1 MSKNIIIK
9 LTKSGS
15 NIGPFSVVDDLGN
28 LLGENYTKE
37 QLIDGVG
44 FIVQDSVQVVTLSST
59 GENKISK
66 NIPVTEISSL
76 DLINN
81 YTEISTGQIWKHLL
95 NTTKYNNYYG
105 KIYPYI
111 IEYPF
116 AYQYQD
122 EILQNIQDY
131 SRVYKHIKDPFNSF
145 TDFEKVE
152 VNNEWFNKAIIYNGQ
167 QSSGILNLVP
177 KPINNLKEYVSY
189 PKFNLDSKSI
199 LYTKSDNLYQ
209 YNTFW
214 SIVKNTSEPLFIK
227 SCENLSIDK
236 EVNQSNMDYSSRSFK
251 KEPLRAKYLK
261 IRHIKDDTDDVHI
274 VSQFII
280 GTTQKS
286 YK

>member
-1 MSKNIIIK
+1 MPKNIIIK

-76 DLINN
+76 ALINN

-116 AYQYQD
+116 TYQYQD
-122 EILQNIQDY
+122 EILQNVQDY

-152 VNNEWFNKAIIYNGQ
+152 VNNEWFNKAILYNGQ
-167 QSSGILNLVP
+167 QSSGVLKLIP

-261 IRHIKDDTDDVHI
+261 IRHIKDDSDDTHI

>member
-1 MSKNIIIK
+1 MEKYIIIK

-122 EILQNIQDY
+122 EILQNVQDY

-152 VNNEWFNKAIIYNGQ
+152 VNNEWFNKAVLYNGQ

-214 SIVKNTSEPLFIK
+214 SVVKNTSEPLFIK

-261 IRHIKDDTDDVHI
+261 IRHIKDDSDDTHI

>member
-37 QLIDGVG
+37 QLIDGIG

-66 NIPVTEISSL
+66 NIPVNEISSL

-122 EILQNIQDY
+122 EILQNVQDY

-145 TDFEKVE
+145 SDFEKVE
-152 VNNEWFNKAIIYNGQ
+152 VNNDWFNKAVLYNGQ
-167 QSSGILNLVP
+167 QSSGVLNLVP

-261 IRHIKDDTDDVHI
+261 IRHIKDDSDDTHI

>member
-145 TDFEKVE
+145 SDFEKVE
-152 VNNEWFNKAIIYNGQ
+152 VNNEWFNKAVLYNGQ

-214 SIVKNTSEPLFIK
+214 SVVKNTSEPLFIK

-261 IRHIKDDTDDVHI
+261 IRHIKDDSDDTHI

>member
-1 MSKNIIIK
+1 MGKYIIIK

-122 EILQNIQDY
+122 EILQNVQDY

-152 VNNEWFNKAIIYNGQ
+152 VDNEWFNKAVLYNGQ

-177 KPINNLKEYVSY
+177 KPINNLKEYVGY
-189 PKFNLDSKSI
+189 PKFNLDSKTI
-199 LYTKSDNLYQ
+199 TYTKSDNLYQ

-214 SIVKNTSEPLFIK
+214 SVVKNTSEPLFIK

-236 EVNQSNMDYSSRSFK
+236 EVNQNNMDYSSRSFK

-261 IRHIKDDTDDVHI
+261 IRHIKDDSDDTHI
-274 VSQFII
+274 VSQFIK

>member
-105 KIYPYI
+105 KIYPYM

-122 EILQNIQDY
+122 EILQNVQDY

-152 VNNEWFNKAIIYNGQ
+152 VNNEWFNKAVLYNGQ

-214 SIVKNTSEPLFIK
+214 SVVKNTSEPLFIK

-261 IRHIKDDTDDVHI
+261 IRHIKDDSDDTHI

>member
-28 LLGENYTKE
+28 LLGEDYSKE
-37 QLIDGVG
+37 QMIDGVG

-116 AYQYQD
+116 AYQHQD

-145 TDFEKVE
+145 ADFEKVE
-152 VNNEWFNKAIIYNGQ
+152 VNNEWFNKAILYNGQ

-177 KPINNLKEYVSY
+177 KPINNLKEYVGY

-214 SIVKNTSEPLFIK
+214 SVVKNTSEPLFIK

-261 IRHIKDDTDDVHI
+261 IRHIKDDSDDTHI

>member
-1 MSKNIIIK
+1 MSKHIIIK

-122 EILQNIQDY
+122 EILQNVQDY

-152 VNNEWFNKAIIYNGQ
+152 VNNEWFNKAVLYNGQ

-214 SIVKNTSEPLFIK
+214 SVVKNTSEPLFIK

>member
-1 MSKNIIIK
+1 MSKHIIIK

-76 DLINN
+76 DLINS

-116 AYQYQD
+116 TYQYQD
-122 EILQNIQDY
+122 EILQNVQDY

-152 VNNEWFNKAIIYNGQ
+152 VNNEWFNKAVLYNGQ

-177 KPINNLKEYVSY
+177 KPINNLKEYVGY

-214 SIVKNTSEPLFIK
+214 SVVKNTSEPLFIK

-236 EVNQSNMDYSSRSFK
+236 EVNQNNMDYSSRSFK

-261 IRHIKDDTDDVHI
+261 IRHIKDDSDDTHI

>member
-66 NIPVTEISSL
+66 NIPITEVSSL
-76 DLINN
+76 DLVNN

-122 EILQNIQDY
+122 EILQNVQDY

-152 VNNEWFNKAIIYNGQ
+152 VNNEWFNKSVLYNGQ

-214 SIVKNTSEPLFIK
+214 SVVKNTSEPLFIK

-261 IRHIKDDTDDVHI
+261 IRHIKDDSDDTHI

>member
-1 MSKNIIIK
+1 MEKYIIIK

-145 TDFEKVE
+145 SDFEKVE
-152 VNNEWFNKAIIYNGQ
+152 VNNEWFNKAVLYNGQ

-214 SIVKNTSEPLFIK
+214 SVVKNTSEPLFIK

-261 IRHIKDDTDDVHI
+261 IRHIKDDSDDTHI

>member
-1 MSKNIIIK
+1 MSKHIIIK

-122 EILQNIQDY
+122 EILQNVQDY

-152 VNNEWFNKAIIYNGQ
+152 VNNEWFNKAVLYNGQ

-214 SIVKNTSEPLFIK
+214 SVVKNTSEPLFIK

-261 IRHIKDDTDDVHI
+261 IRHIKDDSDDTHI

>member
-1 MSKNIIIK
+1 M
-9 LTKSGS
+9 
-15 NIGPFSVVDDLGN
+15 
-28 LLGENYTKE
+28 
-37 QLIDGVG
+37 
-44 FIVQDSVQVVTLSST
+44 SST

-66 NIPVTEISSL
+66 SIPVTEISSL

-116 AYQYQD
+116 AYLYQD
-122 EILQNIQDY
+122 EILQNVQDY

-152 VNNEWFNKAIIYNGQ
+152 VNNEWFNKAVLYNGQ
-167 QSSGILNLVP
+167 QSSGILNLVS
-177 KPINNLKEYVSY
+177 KPVNNLKEYVSY

-214 SIVKNTSEPLFIK
+214 SVAKNTSEPLFIK

-261 IRHIKDDTDDVHI
+261 IRHIKDDSDDTHI

>member
-44 FIVQDSVQVVTLSST
+44 FIVQDSVQVVTLFST

-76 DLINN
+76 DLIHN

-116 AYQYQD
+116 AYQHQD
-122 EILQNIQDY
+122 EILQNVQDY

-152 VNNEWFNKAIIYNGQ
+152 VNNEWFNKAVLYNGQ
-167 QSSGILNLVP
+167 QSSGILNLVS

-214 SIVKNTSEPLFIK
+214 SVVKNTSEPLFVK

-236 EVNQSNMDYSSRSFK
+236 EMNQSNMDYSSRSFK

-261 IRHIKDDTDDVHI
+261 IRHIKDDSDDTHI

>member
-1 MSKNIIIK
+1 MPKNIIIK

-122 EILQNIQDY
+122 EILQNVQDY

-152 VNNEWFNKAIIYNGQ
+152 VNNEWFNKAVLYNGQ
-167 QSSGILNLVP
+167 QSSGVLKLIP

-261 IRHIKDDTDDVHI
+261 IRHIKDDSDDTHI

>member
-1 MSKNIIIK
+1 MSKHVIIK

-44 FIVQDSVQVVTLSST
+44 FVVQDSVQVVTLSST

-122 EILQNIQDY
+122 EILQNVQDY
-131 SRVYKHIKDPFNSF
+131 SRVYKHIKDQFNSF

-152 VNNEWFNKAIIYNGQ
+152 VNNEWFNKAVLYNGQ

-214 SIVKNTSEPLFIK
+214 SVVKNTSEPLFIK

-236 EVNQSNMDYSSRSFK
+236 EVNQNNMDYSSRSFK

-261 IRHIKDDTDDVHI
+261 IRHIKDDSDDAHI

>member
-15 NIGPFSVVDDLGN
+15 DIGPFSVVDDLGN

-37 QLIDGVG
+37 QMIDGVG

-76 DLINN
+76 DLVNN

-122 EILQNIQDY
+122 EILQNVQDY
-131 SRVYKHIKDPFNSF
+131 SKVYKHIKDPFNSF
-145 TDFEKVE
+145 TDFEKIE
-152 VNNEWFNKAIIYNGQ
+152 VNNEWFNKAILYNGQ
-167 QSSGILNLVP
+167 QSSGILNLIP
-177 KPINNLKEYVSY
+177 KPINNLKKYVSY

-214 SIVKNTSEPLFIK
+214 SVVKNTSEPLFIK
-227 SCENLSIDK
+227 SCENLSTDK
-236 EVNQSNMDYSSRSFK
+236 EVNQNNMDYSSRSFK

-261 IRHIKDDTDDVHI
+261 IRHIKDDSDDTHI

-280 GTTQKS
+280 GTTLKS

>member
-1 MSKNIIIK
+1 MEKYIVIK

-59 GENKISK
+59 VENKISK

-122 EILQNIQDY
+122 EILQNVQDY

-152 VNNEWFNKAIIYNGQ
+152 VNNEWFNKAVLYNGQ
-167 QSSGILNLVP
+167 QSSGVLNLVP

-214 SIVKNTSEPLFIK
+214 SVVKNTSEPLFIK

-236 EVNQSNMDYSSRSFK
+236 EVNQNNMDYSSRSFK

-261 IRHIKDDTDDVHI
+261 IRHIKDDSDDTHI

>member
-1 MSKNIIIK
+1 MEKYIIIK

-122 EILQNIQDY
+122 EILQNVQDY
-131 SRVYKHIKDPFNSF
+131 SKVYKHIKDPFNSF

-152 VNNEWFNKAIIYNGQ
+152 VNNEWFNKAILYNGQ
-167 QSSGILNLVP
+167 QSSGLLNLVS
-177 KPINNLKEYVSY
+177 KPINNLKEYTSY

-214 SIVKNTSEPLFIK
+214 SVVKNTSEPLFIK

-236 EVNQSNMDYSSRSFK
+236 EVNQNNMDYSSRSFK

-261 IRHIKDDTDDVHI
+261 IRHIKDDSDDTHI
-274 VSQFII
+274 VSQLII
-280 GTTQKS
+280 GTTQNS

>member
-1 MSKNIIIK
+1 MPKNIIIK

-76 DLINN
+76 ALINN

-116 AYQYQD
+116 TYQYQD
-122 EILQNIQDY
+122 EILQNVQDY

-152 VNNEWFNKAIIYNGQ
+152 VNNEWFNKAVLYNGQ

-261 IRHIKDDTDDVHI
+261 IRHIKDDSDDTHI

>member
-15 NIGPFSVVDDLGN
+15 NVGPFSVVDDLGN

-122 EILQNIQDY
+122 EILQNVQDY

-152 VNNEWFNKAIIYNGQ
+152 VNNEWFNKAVLYNGQ

-177 KPINNLKEYVSY
+177 KPINNLKEYVGY

-199 LYTKSDNLYQ
+199 IYTKSDNLYQ

-214 SIVKNTSEPLFIK
+214 SVVKNTSEPLFIK

-261 IRHIKDDTDDVHI
+261 IRHIKDDSDDTHI

>member
-44 FIVQDSVQVVTLSST
+44 FVVQDSVQVVTLSST

-122 EILQNIQDY
+122 EILQNVQDY

-152 VNNEWFNKAIIYNGQ
+152 VNNEWFNKAVLYNGQ
-167 QSSGILNLVP
+167 QSSGILNLIS

-189 PKFNLDSKSI
+189 PKFNSYSKSI

-214 SIVKNTSEPLFIK
+214 SVVKNTSEPLFVK

-261 IRHIKDDTDDVHI
+261 IRHIKDDSDNTHI

>member
-37 QLIDGVG
+37 QLIGGVG

-76 DLINN
+76 DLVNN

-122 EILQNIQDY
+122 EILQNVQDY

-145 TDFEKVE
+145 SDFEKVE
-152 VNNEWFNKAIIYNGQ
+152 VNNEWFNKAVLYNGQ

-214 SIVKNTSEPLFIK
+214 SVVKNTSEPLFIK

-261 IRHIKDDTDDVHI
+261 IRHIKDDSDDTHI

>member
-1 MSKNIIIK
+1 MEKYIIIK

-116 AYQYQD
+116 AYQHQD
-122 EILQNIQDY
+122 EILQNVQDY

-145 TDFEKVE
+145 SDFEKVE
-152 VNNEWFNKAIIYNGQ
+152 VNNEWFNKAVLYNGQ

-214 SIVKNTSEPLFIK
+214 SVVKNTSEPLFIK

-261 IRHIKDDTDDVHI
+261 IRHIKDDSDDTHI

>member
-1 MSKNIIIK
+1 MEKYIIIK
-9 LTKSGS
+9 LTRSGS

-44 FIVQDSVQVVTLSST
+44 FIIQDSVQVVTLSST

-122 EILQNIQDY
+122 EILQNVQDY

-152 VNNEWFNKAIIYNGQ
+152 VNNEWFNKAILYNGQ

-261 IRHIKDDTDDVHI
+261 IRHIKDDSDDTHI

>member
-122 EILQNIQDY
+122 EILQNVQDY

-145 TDFEKVE
+145 ADFEKVE
-152 VNNEWFNKAIIYNGQ
+152 VNNEWFNKAVLYNGQ

-214 SIVKNTSEPLFIK
+214 SVVKNTSEPLFIK

-261 IRHIKDDTDDVHI
+261 IRHIKDDSDDTHI

>member
-122 EILQNIQDY
+122 EILQNVQDY

-152 VNNEWFNKAIIYNGQ
+152 VNNEWFNKAILYNGQ
-167 QSSGILNLVP
+167 QSSGILNLIS

-189 PKFNLDSKSI
+189 PKFNSDSKSI

-214 SIVKNTSEPLFIK
+214 SVVKNTSEPLFVK

-261 IRHIKDDTDDVHI
+261 IRHIKDDSDDTHI

>member
-1 MSKNIIIK
+1 MSKHIIIK

-122 EILQNIQDY
+122 EILQNVQDY

-152 VNNEWFNKAIIYNGQ
+152 VDNEWFNKAVLYNGQ

-214 SIVKNTSEPLFIK
+214 SVVKNTSEPLFIK

-261 IRHIKDDTDDVHI
+261 IRHIKDDSDDTHI

>member
-28 LLGENYTKE
+28 LLGENYIKE

-105 KIYPYI
+105 KIYSYI

-152 VNNEWFNKAIIYNGQ
+152 VNNEWFNKAVLYNGQ

-214 SIVKNTSEPLFIK
+214 SVVKNTSEPLFIK

-261 IRHIKDDTDDVHI
+261 IRHIKDDSDDTHI

>member
-1 MSKNIIIK
+1 MPKNIIIK

-116 AYQYQD
+116 TYLYQD
-122 EILQNIQDY
+122 EILQNVQDY

-152 VNNEWFNKAIIYNGQ
+152 VNNEWFNKAVLYNGQ
-167 QSSGILNLVP
+167 QSSGILNLIP
-177 KPINNLKEYVSY
+177 KPINNLKKYVSY

-214 SIVKNTSEPLFIK
+214 SVVKNTSEPLFIK

-261 IRHIKDDTDDVHI
+261 IRHIKDDSDDTHI

>member
-1 MSKNIIIK
+1 MSKQIIIK

-28 LLGENYTKE
+28 LLGENYSKE

-105 KIYPYI
+105 KIHPYI

-116 AYQYQD
+116 IYQYQD
-122 EILQNIQDY
+122 EILQNVQDY
-131 SRVYKHIKDPFNSF
+131 SKVYKHIKDPFNSF
-145 TDFEKVE
+145 TDFEKIE
-152 VNNEWFNKAIIYNGQ
+152 VNSEWFNKAILYNGQ
-167 QSSGILNLVP
+167 QSSGILNLIP

-214 SIVKNTSEPLFIK
+214 SVVKNTSEPLFIK

-280 GTTQKS
+280 GATQKS

>member
-1 MSKNIIIK
+1 MSKHIIIK

-122 EILQNIQDY
+122 EILQNVQDY

-152 VNNEWFNKAIIYNGQ
+152 VDNEWFNKAVLYNGQ

-177 KPINNLKEYVSY
+177 KPINNLKEYVGY

-214 SIVKNTSEPLFIK
+214 SVVKNTSEPLFIK

-236 EVNQSNMDYSSRSFK
+236 EINQNNMDYSSRSFK

-261 IRHIKDDTDDVHI
+261 IRHIKDDSDDTHI

>member
-15 NIGPFSVVDDLGN
+15 NIGPFSVVDNLGN

-95 NTTKYNNYYG
+95 NITKYNNYYG

-116 AYQYQD
+116 TYQYQD
-122 EILQNIQDY
+122 EILQNVQDY

-145 TDFEKVE
+145 SDFEKVE
-152 VNNEWFNKAIIYNGQ
+152 VNNEWFNKAVLYNGQ

-214 SIVKNTSEPLFIK
+214 SVVKNTSEPLFIK

-261 IRHIKDDTDDVHI
+261 IRHIKDDSDDTHI

>member
-37 QLIDGVG
+37 QMIDGVG

-122 EILQNIQDY
+122 EILQNVQDY

-145 TDFEKVE
+145 ADFEKVE
-152 VNNEWFNKAIIYNGQ
+152 VNNEWFNKAILYNGQ

-214 SIVKNTSEPLFIK
+214 SVVKNTSEPLFIK

-261 IRHIKDDTDDVHI
+261 IRHIKDDSDDTHI

>member
-1 MSKNIIIK
+1 MPKNIIIK

-116 AYQYQD
+116 AYHYQD
-122 EILQNIQDY
+122 EILQNVQDY
-131 SRVYKHIKDPFNSF
+131 SRVYKHIKDPFTSF
-145 TDFEKVE
+145 SDFEKVE
-152 VNNEWFNKAIIYNGQ
+152 VNNEWFNKAVLYNGQ
-167 QSSGILNLVP
+167 QSSGVLNLVP

-214 SIVKNTSEPLFIK
+214 SVVKNTSEPLFIK

-261 IRHIKDDTDDVHI
+261 IRHIKDDSDDTHI

>member
-76 DLINN
+76 DLVNN

-145 TDFEKVE
+145 SDFEKVE
-152 VNNEWFNKAIIYNGQ
+152 VNNVWFNKAVLYNGQ
-167 QSSGILNLVP
+167 QSSGILNLVS

-214 SIVKNTSEPLFIK
+214 SVVKNTSEPLFIK

-261 IRHIKDDTDDVHI
+261 IRHIKDDSDDTHI

>member
-66 NIPVTEISSL
+66 NIPVTEINSL

-122 EILQNIQDY
+122 EILQNVQDY

-152 VNNEWFNKAIIYNGQ
+152 VNNEWFNKAVLYNGQ

-177 KPINNLKEYVSY
+177 KPINNLKEYVGY

-214 SIVKNTSEPLFIK
+214 SVVKNTSEPLFIK
-227 SCENLSIDK
+227 PCENLSIDK

-261 IRHIKDDTDDVHI
+261 IRHIKDDSDDTHI

>member
-1 MSKNIIIK
+1 MSKNIIVK

-15 NIGPFSVVDDLGN
+15 NIGPFSVFDDLDN
-28 LLGENYTKE
+28 LLGENYSKE
-37 QLIDGVG
+37 QMIDGVG

-66 NIPVTEISSL
+66 NIPVNEISSL
-76 DLINN
+76 DLVNN
-81 YTEISTGQIWKHLL
+81 YTEIETGKLWKHLM
-95 NTTKYNNYYG
+95 NTTKYNSYYG
-105 KIYPYI
+105 KISPYI

-122 EILQNIQDY
+122 EILQSVQDY
-131 SRVYKHIKDPFNSF
+131 SRVYKHIKDPFGSF
-145 TDFEKVE
+145 TNFEKVE
-152 VNNEWFNKAIIYNGQ
+152 INDKWFNKAILYNGQ
-167 QSSGILNLVP
+167 QSSGILNLVV

-189 PKFNLDSKSI
+189 PKFNLDSKTI
-199 LYTKSDNLYQ
+199 TYTKNDNLYQ

-214 SIVKNTSEPLFIK
+214 SVVKNTSEPLFIK

-236 EVNQSNMDYSSRSFK
+236 KVNQSNMDYSSRSFK

-261 IRHIKDDTDDVHI
+261 IRHIKDDSDDTHI